1 MPPPEI
7 LRRCSVCGAASR
19 PGAMFCPQCGN
30 ATRQPNNQAEATE
43 MAPTEALPEPGLD
56 PRLQTR
62 KLQLS
67 DERALPKVDQQ
78 RKVDRQRK
86 AATVVLDEGAF
97 DPSFRFVVVAAILFV
112 LFVVLLILSKVIN

>member
-1 MPPPEI
+1 
-7 LRRCSVCGAASR
+7 
-19 PGAMFCPQCGN
+19 MFCPQCGN
-30 ATRQPNNQAEATE
+30 STRQPGNQAEAAE
-43 MAPTEALPEPGLD
+43 MAPTEALPELAPD

-67 DERALPKVDQQ
+67 DESALPKVDQQ

-86 AATVVLDEGAF
+86 ASTVVLDEGAL

-112 LFVVLLILSKVIN
+112 LFLVLLILSKVIN